1 MTALSL
7 GPFLLYVFDLCRPR
21 LQYYCLCKSIFGHLL
36 CSHILLYHVVVHV
49 TLLKKKLV
57 HIYIFHNSKH
67 MLFFLFRFH
76 YLRIKLLSKT
86 TLCVLFKSMDVSF
99 YLKQRCI
106 LFKGMDVSFYL
117 LRSVNF
123 RKQPMESLKKKSLK
137 LQFTFY
143 YFYIKLYNVINN

>member
-67 MLFFLFRFH
+67 MLFF
-76 YLRIKLLSKT
+76 YELSYF
-86 TLCVLFKSMDVSF
+86 LSF
-99 YLKQRCI
+99 LI
-106 LFKGMDVSFYL
+106 
-117 LRSVNF
+117 
-123 RKQPMESLKKKSLK
+123 
-137 LQFTFY
+137 LQFFWGCFLTIFG
-143 YFYIKLYNVINN
+143 FFVNSWLDFLYLCL